1 MSDGSASHKNQKI
14 SEERNEMPAKSKDI
28 FVVRC
33 SILGDQNNLLGL
45 AEALKNEFGGEIK
58 LVDIRFRSR
67 VLETLFLH
75 LIQQKHES
83 KIWDHVTSFFCVGD
97 IPAKEEVDG
106 AFVLSTL
113 GAGELPAVYLS
124 KLGAF
129 SIHLGELKRIPY
141 NLIDMTIAHPGHV
154 TKVDEFKLPCAPSS
168 IDEEKL
174 LPKAKRNDLLVAF
187 GGNTGSLTYSRYF
200 YEKTLSLAAIAAE
213 RNRLT
218 LKITTSHRTGL
229 RNEEII
235 QEYIQDK
242 SLKVE
247 QLALYNQ
254 SDVPSMGFLLSN
266 AAIAL
271 ISAESVSMISEALA
285 ASAKTVAI
293 YEHALPKEERISR
306 FLEEQLCNNQIML
319 IDAISSDDIE
329 LASLQFPSVSWKTPF
344 LSAVHRKLNKKNIRA
359 AA

>member
-1 MSDGSASHKNQKI
+1 MGPKQ
-14 SEERNEMPAKSKDI
+14 RLPKD
-28 FVVRC
+28 
-33 SILGDQNNLLGL
+33 D
-45 AEALKNEFGGEIK
+45 
-58 LVDIRFRSR
+58 
-67 VLETLFLH
+67 
-75 LIQQKHES
+75 
-83 KIWDHVTSFFCVGD
+83 
-97 IPAKEEVDG
+97 VDG
-106 AFVLSTL
+106 AFVISTL

-154 TKVDEFKLPCAPSS
+154 TKVDEFKLPYAPSS
-168 IDEEKL
+168 IDDKKL
-174 LPKAKRNDLLVAF
+174 LPKAERNDLLVAF
-187 GGNTGSLTYSRYF
+187 GGDTGSLTYSRNF
-200 YEKTLSLAAIAAE
+200 YEKTLSLAAIVAE
-213 RNRLT
+213 RNHLA

-229 RNEEII
+229 KNEEVI
-235 QEYIQDK
+235 QEYIQGK
-242 SLKVE
+242 NLKVE

-254 SDVPSMGFLLSN
+254 DDVPSMGSLLTN
-266 AAIAL
+266 AAVAL

-293 YEHALPKEERISR
+293 YEQALPKEERISR
-306 FLEEQLCNNQIML
+306 FLEEQLCNNQLML
-319 IDAISSDDIE
+319 IDAISTGDIK